1 MFRLA
6 HLSDVHL
13 GPLPEIS
20 YRELAS
26 KRITGYINWQRNR
39 RAKLHDHVIDLLVD
53 DMKTKAPDHVA
64 VTGDLVNLALREEI
78 EMSRLW
84 LTEVGPGPDVTVV
97 PGNHDAYVPGAL
109 DRACAAW
116 GDWMWGDG
124 DAVPAHRGAFP
135 FMRRRGPCAII
146 GVSSARATA
155 PFMASGYFGSTQAK
169 RLAAMLDAARKDG
182 LFRVILIH
190 HPPVRGAAASHK
202 RLFGIGRFQK
212 IVARHGAELVLH
224 GHTHLPT
231 LYRIEGRDGRVPV
244 VGVAAAGQA
253 PGGEDPPS
261 QYNLF
266 EIDGAPGRWNATLVR
281 HGLDATGRAFNTV
294 EETVLTG
301 TRAAAAVPEIS

>member
-39 RAKLHDHVIDLLVD
+39 RAMLHDHVIDLLVE
-53 DMKTKAPDHVA
+53 DMKDHRPDHVA

-84 LTEVGPGPDVTVV
+84 LTEVGPGAEVSVV

-109 DRACAAW
+109 DKSTKAW

-124 DAVPAHRGAFP
+124 EKLPARRGAFP
-135 FMRRRGPCAII
+135 YMRRRGNCAII

-155 PFMASGYFGSTQAK
+155 PFMASGYFGSSQAG
-169 RLAAMLDAARKDG
+169 RLAAMLERARDEG

-212 IVARHGAELVLH
+212 VMLRHGAELVLH

-231 LYRIEGRDGRVPV
+231 LYTIGGRDGPLPV
-244 VGVAAAGQA
+244 IGVAAAGQA
-253 PGGEDPPS
+253 PGGEHPAA
-261 QYNLF
+261 QYNLI
-266 EIDGAPGRWNATLVR
+266 EIDGERGSWSATLSR
-281 HGLDATGRAFNTV
+281 RGLDPTGKGFSTV
-294 EETVLTG
+294 E
-301 TRAAAAVPEIS
+301 TRRLVGRRTAATIA